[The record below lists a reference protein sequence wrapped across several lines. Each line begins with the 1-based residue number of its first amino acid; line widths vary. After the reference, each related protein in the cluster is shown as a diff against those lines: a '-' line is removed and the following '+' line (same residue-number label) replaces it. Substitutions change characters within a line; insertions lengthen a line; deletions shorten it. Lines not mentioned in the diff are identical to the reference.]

1 MMTMTLKKN
10 VMRAAAVA
18 LFVAGMSAT
27 AAMAQDTPPPP
38 PPADQTQGP
47 PPGGPGGRGMNPQR
61 RLEMMQ
67 KQLNLTPDQTTQIKA
82 LMEDERS
89 KMEALRTNTSLAQQD
104 RRSQMMAIRQDGETK
119 TRALLTPDQEKKYDE
134 MQAKMRERMQD
145 RRQGGGPPPP
155 AGGPGAAM

>member
-1 MMTMTLKKN
+1 
-10 VMRAAAVA
+10 
-18 LFVAGMSAT
+18 
-27 AAMAQDTPPPP
+27 
-38 PPADQTQGP
+38 
-47 PPGGPGGRGMNPQR
+47 MNPQR

-104 RRSQMMAIRQDGETK
+104 RRSQMMSIRQDGETK

-134 MQAKMRERMQD
+134 MQARMRDRMQD

>member
-1 MMTMTLKKN
+1 MMTMNLRKN

-47 PPGGPGGRGMNPQR
+47 PPGGPGGRGMNPER

-67 KQLNLTPDQTTQIKA
+67 KRLNLSADQTTQVKA
-82 LMEDERS
+82 LMDGEQAR
-89 KMEALRTNTSLAQQD
+89 MEALRSNTSLAQQD

-119 TRALLTPDQEKKYDE
+119 TRALLTPDQVKKYDE
-134 MQAKMRERMQD
+134 MLAKMRERRQD
-145 RRQGGGPPPP
+145 GGQPPPSGGPVTE
-155 AGGPGAAM
+155 M

>member
-18 LFVAGMSAT
+18 LFVAGISAT

-104 RRSQMMAIRQDGETK
+104 RRSQMMSIRQDGETK
-119 TRALLTPDQEKKYDE
+119 TRALLTPE
-134 MQAKMRERMQD
+134 QD